1 MRHQQRETDRLKRK
15 ILALGAIV
23 EENLRIAFQA
33 IDERDA
39 AKARRVI
46 ATDVLIDQNEVDVE
60 EECLKI
66 LALYQPVAGDL
77 RFVAAVI
84 KINSELE
91 RIGDLSANIAERAL
105 QLMNE
110 HPVAVPQHVAVMAD
124 RTRTIIE
131 KALDA
136 LVRQDAVMAR
146 EVLAADDEIDE
157 LYAELIDELK
167 GVIRADLEHLDA
179 IVLLFSVARYL
190 ERLAD
195 HATNIAEDVL
205 YMVEGEIQR
214 HHQATVAAGNRRGA
228 VAARR
233 SPVRRR
239 DASDAGLTRHQTC
252 LPGAGPVPAG
262 GRHKAARA
270 YPYQARAAA
279 RTGLVDLDGRGR
291 RLRLAAREVVLGGL
305 RGAHGVAVGGVA
317 GGVAAGERLGG
328 ARGRDA
334 PASASGRRSSSAA

>member
-1 MRHQQRETDRLKRK
+1 MGHLQREIDKLKRK
-15 ILALGAIV
+15 VLALGAIV
-23 EENLRIAFQA
+23 EENLRLAFQA
-33 IDERDA
+33 IEQRDA

-46 ATDVLIDQNEVDVE
+46 ETDVLIDQSEVDVE

-105 QLMNE
+105 QLVDE
-110 HPVAVPQHVAVMAD
+110 HPVAVPHHVAVMAD
-124 RTRTIIE
+124 RTWTILE

-146 EVLAADDEIDE
+146 EVLVADDEIDE
-157 LYAELIDELK
+157 LYAQLIDELK

-214 HHQATVAAGNRRGA
+214 HHQPPVA
-228 VAARR
+228 
-233 SPVRRR
+233 
-239 DASDAGLTRHQTC
+239 
-252 LPGAGPVPAG
+252 PGTAEE
-262 GRHKAARA
+262 
-270 YPYQARAAA
+270 
-279 RTGLVDLDGRGR
+279 LL
-291 RLRLAAREVVLGGL
+291 RLRDLGFQD
-305 RGAHGVAVGGVA
+305 GAC
-317 GGVAAGERLGG
+317 
-328 ARGRDA
+328 
-334 PASASGRRSSSAA
+334 

>member
-1 MRHQQRETDRLKRK
+1 MRHLQREIDRLKRK
-15 ILALGAIV
+15 VLALGAIV
-23 EENLRIAFQA
+23 EENLRLAFQA
-33 IDERDA
+33 IDQRDA

-46 ATDVLIDQNEVDVE
+46 ETDVLIDQNEVDVE

-105 QLMNE
+105 QLVDE
-110 HPVAVPQHVAVMAD
+110 HPVAVPLNVAVMAD
-124 RTRTIIE
+124 RTWTILE

-146 EVLAADDEIDE
+146 EVLVADDEVDE

-214 HHQATVAAGNRRGA
+214 HHQSA
-228 VAARR
+228 VAPGTAEELLRR
-233 SPVRRR
+233 VTS
-239 DASDAGLTRHQTC
+239 ASRTE
-252 LPGAGPVPAG
+252 PA
-262 GRHKAARA
+262 
-270 YPYQARAAA
+270 
-279 RTGLVDLDGRGR
+279 
-291 RLRLAAREVVLGGL
+291 
-305 RGAHGVAVGGVA
+305 
-317 GGVAAGERLGG
+317 
-328 ARGRDA
+328 DA
-334 PASASGRRSSSAA
+334 P

>member
-1 MRHQQRETDRLKRK
+1 MTHLQREIDRLKRK
-15 ILALGAIV
+15 VLALGALV
-23 EENLRIAFQA
+23 EENLRQAFQA
-33 IDERDA
+33 IDQRDA

-46 ATDVLIDQNEVDVE
+46 ATDLLIDQNEVDVE

-105 QLMNE
+105 QLLDE
-110 HPVAVPQHVAVMAD
+110 HPVAVPLNVAVMAD
-124 RTRTIIE
+124 RTWAILE

-146 EVLAADDEIDE
+146 EVLVADDEIDD
-157 LYAELIDELK
+157 LYAELIEELK
-167 GVIRADLEHLDA
+167 AVIRDDLEHLDA

-214 HHQATVAAGNRRGA
+214 HTQAVFA
-228 VAARR
+228 
-233 SPVRRR
+233 P
-239 DASDAGLTRHQTC
+239 
-252 LPGAGPVPAG
+252 
-262 GRHKAARA
+262 
-270 YPYQARAAA
+270 
-279 RTGLVDLDGRGR
+279 
-291 RLRLAAREVVLGGL
+291 
-305 RGAHGVAVGGVA
+305 
-317 GGVAAGERLGG
+317 GVAAEPREFGDEG
-328 ARGRDA
+328 
-334 PASASGRRSSSAA
+334 SGDPRR

>member
-1 MRHQQRETDRLKRK
+1 MGHLQREIDKLKRK

-110 HPVAVPQHVAVMAD
+110 HPVAVPHHIAVMAD

-136 LVRQDAVMAR
+136 LVCQDAVTAR
-146 EVLAADDEIDE
+146 KVLAADDEIDE

-167 GVIRADLEHLDA
+167 DLIRADLEHLDA

-214 HHQATVAAGNRRGA
+214 HNPAA
-228 VAARR
+228 VA
-233 SPVRRR
+233 
-239 DASDAGLTRHQTC
+239 
-252 LPGAGPVPAG
+252 PGAAEELLQL
-262 GRHKAARA
+262 R
-270 YPYQARAAA
+270 
-279 RTGLVDLDGRGR
+279 GRGFDDE
-291 RLRLAAREVVLGGL
+291 AC
-305 RGAHGVAVGGVA
+305 
-317 GGVAAGERLGG
+317 
-328 ARGRDA
+328 
-334 PASASGRRSSSAA
+334 

>member
-1 MRHQQRETDRLKRK
+1 MLHLQRELDRLKRK
-15 ILALGAIV
+15 VLGLGALV
-23 EENLRIAFQA
+23 EENLRLAFQA

-105 QLMNE
+105 QLIDE
-110 HPVAVPQHVAVMAD
+110 HPVAVPANVAVMAD

-136 LVRQDAVMAR
+136 LVRQDAVTAR
-146 EVLAADDEIDE
+146 QVLIADDEIDL

-167 GVIRADLEHLDA
+167 EVIRADLEHLDA

-214 HHQATVAAGNRRGA
+214 HNQAAY
-228 VAARR
+228 
-233 SPVRRR
+233 
-239 DASDAGLTRHQTC
+239 
-252 LPGAGPVPAG
+252 PAG
-262 GRHKAARA
+262 TAEELL
-270 YPYQARAAA
+270 
-279 RTGLVDLDGRGR
+279 GLGEPGCGDGSR
-291 RLRLAAREVVLGGL
+291 
-305 RGAHGVAVGGVA
+305 
-317 GGVAAGERLGG
+317 
-328 ARGRDA
+328 
-334 PASASGRRSSSAA
+334 

>member
-1 MRHQQRETDRLKRK
+1 MGHLQREIDRLKRK
-15 ILALGAIV
+15 VLALGAIV
-23 EENLRIAFQA
+23 EENLRLAFQA
-33 IDERDA
+33 IDQRDA
-39 AKARRVI
+39 AKAQRVI
-46 ATDVLIDQNEVDVE
+46 ETDVLIDQSEVDVE

-105 QLMNE
+105 QLVDE
-110 HPVAVPQHVAVMAD
+110 HPVAVPLNVAVMAD
-124 RTRTIIE
+124 RTWTILE
-131 KALDA
+131 NALDA
-136 LVRQDAVMAR
+136 LVHQDAVMAR
-146 EVLAADDEIDE
+146 EVLVADDEVDE

-214 HHQATVAAGNRRGA
+214 HLE
-228 VAARR
+228 
-233 SPVRRR
+233 P
-239 DASDAGLTRHQTC
+239 
-252 LPGAGPVPAG
+252 
-262 GRHKAARA
+262 
-270 YPYQARAAA
+270 
-279 RTGLVDLDGRGR
+279 
-291 RLRLAAREVVLGGL
+291 LA
-305 RGAHGVAVGGVA
+305 
-317 GGVAAGERLGG
+317 RLGTTDELLTMRELG
-328 ARGRDA
+328 FGDESR
-334 PASASGRRSSSAA
+334 

>member
-1 MRHQQRETDRLKRK
+1 MGHLQREIDRLKRK
-15 ILALGAIV
+15 VLALGAIV
-23 EENLRIAFQA
+23 EENLRLAFRA
-33 IDERDA
+33 IDQRDA
-39 AKARRVI
+39 VLARRVI

-84 KINSELE
+84 KINSDLE

-105 QLMNE
+105 QLADE
-110 HPVAVPQHVAVMAD
+110 HPVTVPHRVAVMAD
-124 RTRTIIE
+124 RTGTILE

-146 EVLAADDEIDE
+146 QVLAADDEVDE
-157 LYAELIDELK
+157 LYAALIDELK
-167 GVIRADLEHLDA
+167 DAIRADLEHLDA

-214 HHQATVAAGNRRGA
+214 HCQETVALGTAE
-228 VAARR
+228 
-233 SPVRRR
+233 
-239 DASDAGLTRHQTC
+239 
-252 LPGAGPVPAG
+252 
-262 GRHKAARA
+262 
-270 YPYQARAAA
+270 
-279 RTGLVDLDGRGR
+279 DL
-291 RLRLAAREVVLGGL
+291 LELGD
-305 RGAHGVAVGGVA
+305 
-317 GGVAAGERLGG
+317 LGCADQLG
-328 ARGRDA
+328 
-334 PASASGRRSSSAA
+334 